1 MTLKEIGIQL
11 KKRREILEI
20 TQLDLA
26 QMSGITIKT
35 IHLIERGTGNPSF
48 ETLQK
53 LGDIVGLEVVI
64 QLKKIE

>member
-1 MTLKEIGIQL
+1 MTLQDIGNQV
-11 KKRREILEI
+11 KTRREFLEI
-20 TQLDLA
+20 TQLDLS

-53 LGDIVGLEVVI
+53 LGDILGLEVMMQI
-64 QLKKIE
+64 KKMN

>member
-1 MTLKEIGIQL
+1 MTLQEIGTQL
-11 KKRREILEI
+11 RKRREILEI
-20 TQLDLA
+20 TQLDLS

-35 IHLIERGTGNPSF
+35 IHLIERGTGNPSI

-53 LGDIVGLEVVI
+53 LGDILGMEVVM

>member
-1 MTLKEIGIQL
+1 MTLQEIGIQL

>member
-1 MTLKEIGIQL
+1 MTLQEIGTQL

-20 TQLDLA
+20 TQLDLS

-53 LGDIVGLEVVI
+53 LGDIVGLEVVM